1 MKERNEYVG
10 TFDIKE
16 SDTFRPTLESRIH
29 LDSPVSKTLTCRE
42 DSCGVIERERESR
55 LRIRKLT
62 PRECFRLMAF
72 PDEAIDVLI
81 ENDFSDTQL
90 FHLAGDSIVSVVISY
105 IALGLCENEEE
116 AEKRIKDYIDTLK
129 EDKDD

>member
-1 MKERNEYVG
+1 
-10 TFDIKE
+10 
-16 SDTFRPTLESRIH
+16 
-29 LDSPVSKTLTCRE
+29 
-42 DSCGVIERERESR
+42 
-55 LRIRKLT
+55 
-62 PRECFRLMAF
+62 MAF

>member
-42 DSCGVIERERESR
+42 DSCGVIERERE
-55 LRIRKLT
+55 
-62 PRECFRLMAF
+62 
-72 PDEAIDVLI
+72 
-81 ENDFSDTQL
+81 
-90 FHLAGDSIVSVVISY
+90 
-105 IALGLCENEEE
+105 
-116 AEKRIKDYIDTLK
+116 
-129 EDKDD
+129 